1 MQFSFTM
8 QIFQPTQKFT
18 NYDCNIFFSKDTW
31 FHLDSDD
38 NSSAIAESP
47 IKDIDTKS
55 EHEPPEQY
63 LET

>member
-1 MQFSFTM
+1 M

-18 NYDCNIFFSKDTW
+18 DDNCNIFFSEDTW

-38 NSSAIAESP
+38 GSSAIVEYP
-47 IKDIDTKS
+47 IKIIDTKS

-63 LET
+63 LGT